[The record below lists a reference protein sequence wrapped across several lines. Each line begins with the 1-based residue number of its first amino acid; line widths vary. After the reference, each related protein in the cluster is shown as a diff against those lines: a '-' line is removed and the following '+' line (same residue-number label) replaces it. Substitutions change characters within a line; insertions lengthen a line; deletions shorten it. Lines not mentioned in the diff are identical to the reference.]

1 VKVHHEEN
9 PVDDCPKSQLVF
21 GPDIRAR
28 KSLLASKTVKLH
40 PTWSSRVYHRHALE
54 YVLSPNQGR
63 GSLTCLGG
71 SLWAGYV
78 AYLAKCPKYLPGVL
92 FVCAML
98 CCAML
103 AVPCC
108 AAPCSLCCAV
118 LCCAVSLRIRTTR
131 SNFNGAGLAAR
142 YEIVTMVRHMSE
154 FFSGAWCNVIE
165 FSCCI
170 T

>member
-1 VKVHHEEN
+1 MDGVPSVGLEVALFDESETELEAEGSEWMDLLQVQAATLVKVHHEEN

-54 YVLSPNQGR
+54 YVLSPTQGR

-78 AYLAKCPKYLPGVL
+78 AYLVKCPKYLP
-92 FVCAML
+92 AN
-98 CCAML
+98 A
-103 AVPCC
+103 
-108 AAPCSLCCAV
+108 
-118 LCCAVSLRIRTTR
+118 
-131 SNFNGAGLAAR
+131 
-142 YEIVTMVRHMSE
+142 SE
-154 FFSGAWCNVIE
+154 A
-165 FSCCI
+165 
-170 T
+170 